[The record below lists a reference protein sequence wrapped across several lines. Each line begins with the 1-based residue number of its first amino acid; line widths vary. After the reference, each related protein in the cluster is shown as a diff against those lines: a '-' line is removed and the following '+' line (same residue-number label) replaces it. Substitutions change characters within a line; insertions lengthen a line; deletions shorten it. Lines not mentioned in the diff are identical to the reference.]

1 MSEVEAAG
9 GAQVE
14 AEPQAVAVK
23 PAGGG
28 GRAAPTR
35 LPVVLAVWTV
45 ALAIGFW
52 LVVALGGP
60 VVTSTDELDAA
71 FHPATPVSEAAART
85 SADTIV
91 RISYPDFHGV
101 EPQVVHATDFDI
113 ERYVLVYSRPEVLS
127 GVRVSVEVVS
137 GDVQVTTFP

>member
-1 MSEVEAAG
+1 MSEIEAAAG
-9 GAQVE
+9 AEAQV
-14 AEPQAVAVK
+14 VK
-23 PAGGG
+23 PAGG

-45 ALAIGFW
+45 VLAVGFW

-60 VVTSTDELDAA
+60 VATSTDELDAA
-71 FHPATPVSEAAART
+71 FHPATPVSEAAAQA

-101 EPQVVHATDFDI
+101 EPQVVHTTDFDI
-113 ERYVLVYSRPEVLS
+113 ERYVFVYSRAEVLS

>member
-1 MSEVEAAG
+1 MSDAV
-9 GAQVE
+9 VP
-14 AEPQAVAVK
+14 AETRRD
-23 PAGGG
+23 
-28 GRAAPTR
+28 GRSR

-45 ALAIGFW
+45 VLAIGFW
-52 LVVALGGP
+52 LVIALGGP
-60 VVTSTDELDAA
+60 VETSTDELDAA
-71 FHPATPVSEAAART
+71 FHPATPVTEAAALT

-101 EPQVVHATDFDI
+101 EPNVVHSTDFDI
-113 ERYVLVYSRPEVLS
+113 ERYVFVYSRPEVLS

>member
-1 MSEVEAAG
+1 MSGVEVT
-9 GAQVE
+9 
-14 AEPQAVAVK
+14 AED
-23 PAGGG
+23 
-28 GRAAPTR
+28 RRDAPSR

-45 ALAIGFW
+45 VLALGFW
-52 LVVALGGP
+52 LVLALGGP
-60 VVTSTDELDAA
+60 VTTSTDELDAA
-71 FHPATPVSEAAART
+71 FRPATPVSEAAART

-101 EPQVVHATDFDI
+101 EPKIVHSTDFDI